1 MDEVKR
7 MNTTPVKMVCLFIFF
22 SLWFSA
28 CNPGQLTPIPTVPS
42 IINKSGTTR
51 EQIIAEGQIVPAQYV
66 DLRFSLSGFV
76 KEILAQENQPVKAGE
91 VIAVLDGYEEMA
103 AEISTAEAQVLS
115 AQQELDDLYKDSATI
130 REASNQQLA
139 QARQDLQDAVDKRT
153 SKIYERTS
161 NIILDGAIA
170 QYYTALE
177 KYSEAL
183 EAFDKVD
190 FLPPDN
196 DIRNQVWIQ
205 LTEASKATYVKRA
218 QLNELLS
225 YPDELSVGIADSA
238 IEVAEASFNKAEKDY
253 NELLNGPDPDKLE
266 TANAALKVAKLELQS
281 AQKKLDDLQLK
292 APLNGE
298 IVTNDLVIGEYYK
311 AGTSPPVVV
320 ADFNKWILETNDVTE
335 LNVNKIQPGDNV
347 TVKIDSLPDLD
358 ILGKVVKI
366 DPIGVENQGDI
377 TYTVTIAL
385 DSVDERVRWNMTG
398 VVIFEPE

>member
-1 MDEVKR
+1 MR
-7 MNTTPVKMVCLFIFF
+7 NWM
-22 SLWFSA
+22 A
-28 CNPGQLTPIPTVPS
+28 H
-42 IINKSGTTR
+42 
-51 EQIIAEGQIVPAQYV
+51 
-66 DLRFSLSGFV
+66 
-76 KEILAQENQPVKAGE
+76 
-91 VIAVLDGYEEMA
+91 EEMA
-103 AEISTAEAQVLS
+103 AQISDAEAQVLS
-115 AQQELDDLYKDSATI
+115 SQQALDDLYEDSATN
-130 REASNQQLA
+130 REAANQLLA

-153 SKIYERTS
+153 SKIYQRTS
-161 NIILDGAIA
+161 NLILDGTIA
-170 QYYTALE
+170 QYYSSLE

-253 NELLNGPDPDKLE
+253 NELLEGPDPDKLE
-266 TANAALKVAKLELQS
+266 IAEATLKAAKLHLAS
-281 AQKKLDDLQLK
+281 AQKMLEDLQLK
-292 APLNGE
+292 APIDGE
-298 IVTNDLVIGEYYK
+298 IVSNDLVVGEYYL
-311 AGTSPPVVV
+311 AEASSPVVL
-320 ADFNKWILETNDVTE
+320 ADFNKWNLETNDITE
-335 LNVNKIQPGDNV
+335 LNVNKIKPGDKV

-358 ILGKVVKI
+358 ISGRVIKV

-385 DSVDERVRWNMTG
+385 DGNDDRLRWNMTG
-398 VVIFEPE
+398 VVIFEAE